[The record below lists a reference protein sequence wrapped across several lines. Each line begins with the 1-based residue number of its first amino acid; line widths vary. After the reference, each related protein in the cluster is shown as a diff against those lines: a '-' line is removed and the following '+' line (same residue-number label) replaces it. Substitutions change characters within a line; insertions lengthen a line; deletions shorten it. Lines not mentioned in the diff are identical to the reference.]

1 MATLTQTREY
11 YQTPQ
16 SYGKM
21 ISSIRSIVAKATSM
35 SLEPYLNHYQPQ
47 LIESAS
53 DTRCS

>member
-35 SLEPYLNHYQPQ
+35 NLKPYLNHYQPQ
-47 LIESAS
+47 LI
-53 DTRCS
+53 